1 MEAVALGESH
11 VLAVAGGRVFAWGH
25 IGNCIAGNGR
35 LGNGRLGLG
44 TGVRGAEWFDAT
56 YECLKFPT
64 EIKGALFQDKRIIQ
78 VAAGV
83 SHSLFLGE
91 DGSVFTSG
99 EDGLNT
105 CWAPTLIEGAL
116 VGLQVTEIGCGEAF
130 SAVLTQEGRVFT
142 WGSNANGLLG
152 QGCEADAVAK
162 EPAEVKGALSG
173 KKVTAVACGR
183 SHTLALANGEVVGWG
198 RGMHLCLD
206 QSKILEP
213 TAVGAA
219 SALAGRQVVGISCS
233 ALFSLA
239 RTNDGAVFRFGEVWD
254 AAAEDYIISKEPTQ
268 IPGLLA
274 VDFACGDGHF
284 LLV

>member
-1 MEAVALGESH
+1 
-11 VLAVAGGRVFAWGH
+11 
-25 IGNCIAGNGR
+25 
-35 LGNGRLGLG
+35 
-44 TGVRGAEWFDAT
+44 VRGAEWFDAT

-219 SALAGRQVVGISCS
+219 SALAGRQVMGISCS